1 VHLRSLVA
9 SFAAVFAFALVA
21 GPATAKPRRVV
32 QPLRQYV
39 VSGKVNTDELAR
51 AGFDLQEA
59 SVTGR
64 KGRFYIVATPSKA
77 AAIARKGATVRP
89 LRGGK
94 RAGARART
102 AAVTTAAPLPPLT
115 HGYDVFRPW
124 SLKPAPCPTT
134 CATPLKPLKAIYR
147 DLARANPD
155 VVKREVIGRSVLG
168 QPIVAYKVTADA
180 KRTRDGARPAVLYN
194 AVQHAREW
202 IAAETERR
210 LFEYVLANKD
220 QREGP
225 GIRRLLRQRELW
237 FVPIVNPDGYDYTF
251 TAPGNRLWRKNLRD
265 NDGDGQI
272 TEQDG
277 VDPNRN

>member
-1 VHLRSLVA
+1 M
-9 SFAAVFAFALVA
+9 
-21 GPATAKPRRVV
+21 
-32 QPLRQYV
+32 
-39 VSGKVNTDELAR
+39 
-51 AGFDLQEA
+51 
-59 SVTGR
+59 
-64 KGRFYIVATPSKA
+64 
-77 AAIARKGATVRP
+77 
-89 LRGGK
+89 
-94 RAGARART
+94 
-102 AAVTTAAPLPPLT
+102 
-115 HGYDVFRPW
+115 
-124 SLKPAPCPTT
+124 
-134 CATPLKPLKAIYR
+134 
-147 DLARANPD
+147 
-155 VVKREVIGRSVLG
+155 LG

-220 QREGP
+220 QRYGP
-225 GIRRLLRQRELW
+225 GIRRLLSQRELW

-277 VDPNRN
+277 VDPNRNWPTKWNYDLEGASGDRTNETYHGSGPGSEPEVQALRRLERRWACAGRPVRSPRSPRAPRRGRRAVAFAERRA